1 MRLVPLLLA
10 SCAALAQ
17 GAFEVASVK
26 PSPPGAAERS
36 LTRQPGAK
44 LSASNA
50 TVKMLIFLAYQLMPF
65 QVTGGPDWV
74 GSEGFDIQAK
84 AENPKATPEQ
94 FREMLQRLLVERF
107 HLQYHLA
114 TKELPIYTL
123 VVAKSGSKLV
133 EAKAEGLD
141 VGMRNEGRGR
151 LVGVKAT
158 MPMLAGSLTRVLQRK
173 VVDETGLKGG
183 YSFTLQF
190 APDENA
196 TDMPSIFTALEE
208 QLGLALKGGRGPVEV
223 FVIDGAERPLAN

>member
-1 MRLVPLLLA
+1 MRIVPLFLA
-10 SCAALAQ
+10 SCAVFAQ
-17 GAFEVASVK
+17 SAFEVASVK

-50 TVKMLIFLAYQLMPF
+50 TVKMLIFLAYQVMPF

-74 GSEGFDIQAK
+74 GAEGFEIKAK
-84 AENPKATPEQ
+84 AENPQATPEQ
-94 FREMLQRLLVERF
+94 FRGMLQRLLAERF

-114 TKELPIYTL
+114 TKELPLYTL
-123 VVAKSGSKLV
+123 VVAKGGSKM
-133 EAKAEGLD
+133 AESKDEGPD
-141 VGMRNEGRGR
+141 VVMRNEGHGR
-151 LVGVKAT
+151 LTGVKAT

-173 VVDETGLKGG
+173 VMDETGLRGG

-190 APDENA
+190 APDETA

-208 QLGLALKGGRGPVEV
+208 QLGLALKGGRGPVEL
-223 FVIDGAERPLAN
+223 FVIDGAERPSAN